1 MTLSSDDKEKLAEIY
16 NELSGGRSD
25 GIGARELAEAVQ
37 NANVTFGGMSLQAAT
52 AALMR
57 QGDANGDGK
66 IGQEEF
72 LDAMQ
77 YDQNANGTKTAG
89 FRQFISHVASTV
101 SPSRKEMKGAK
112 TICWP
117 PPIFIILITIA
128 QISVY
133 AYYANIAEC
142 SNVQECPPSF
152 GTPLAF
158 RMCCRHQ
165 AWRFI
170 SYSFLH
176 ASLSHIGFNCVIQLI
191 IGIPLEMKNGS
202 SRMFML
208 YLMGVIAGALG
219 SSVFDPD
226 SNVVGASGAVYTVMG
241 AWTAELIQNWD
252 TMRYK
257 WVQLLTTLTLTG
269 LDLGS
274 QIYKRYSD
282 TESTVSFA
290 GHFVGFVAGITFG
303 CYILKNVESRKGEL
317 YIRWGSISVFVT
329 GLFFAIF
336 WNVFFTYDPKGLCES
351 ESTAKCDGDYLVA
364 ADITSTPA
372 PGRF

>member
-1 MTLSSDDKEKLAEIY
+1 MDSGHGKGIDA
-16 NELSGGRSD
+16 NELAKAISK
-25 GIGARELAEAVQ
+25 
-37 NANVTFGGMSLQAAT
+37 ANVNFGSMTIEQAT

-57 QGDANGDGK
+57 QADANGDGT
-66 IGQEEF
+66 IGLEEF
-72 LDAMQ
+72 LDAMT
-77 YDQNANGTKTAG
+77 YDVNANGTKTAG
-89 FRQFISHVASTV
+89 FRQFIAHVATTV
-101 SPSRKEMKGAK
+101 SPNKKEMKGAK

-117 PPIFIILITIA
+117 PPLFIILITIA

-133 AYYANIAEC
+133 AYYANVAEC

-202 SRMFML
+202 ARMFML
-208 YLMGVIAGALG
+208 YLMGIIAGSMG

-252 TMRYK
+252 TMQYK
-257 WVQLLTTLTLTG
+257 WIQLLTTLTLSG

-329 GLFFAIF
+329 GLFFAVF
-336 WNVFFTYDPKGLCES
+336 WNIFYTYDPLGLCES
-351 ESTAKCDGDYLVA
+351 ESTAKCNGDYLVA
-364 ADITSTPA
+364 SSTDATTAA
-372 PGRF
+372 PGSG